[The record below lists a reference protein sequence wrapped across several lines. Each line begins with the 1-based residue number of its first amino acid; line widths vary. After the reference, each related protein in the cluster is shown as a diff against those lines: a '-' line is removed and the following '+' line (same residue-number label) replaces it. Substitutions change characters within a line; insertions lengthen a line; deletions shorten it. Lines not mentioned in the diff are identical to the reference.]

1 MNQEHQRATGDGAS
15 RDGLAAVAV
24 VIMAALL
31 IALLVSQI
39 V

>member
-15 RDGLAAVAV
+15 RDGLAALAAV
-24 VIMAALL
+24 VMAALL
-31 IALLVSQI
+31 IALLISQI

>member
-1 MNQEHQRATGDGAS
+1 MNQEPPPTEAS
-15 RDGLAAVAV
+15 KDGLAAVAV
-24 VIMAALL
+24 IIITAAL

>member
-1 MNQEHQRATGDGAS
+1 MDQEPAEREVSH
-15 RDGLAAVAV
+15 DGLAAIAV
-24 VIMAALL
+24 VILAAAL